1 MDEKLLSKRAARMK
15 ANDIRE
21 ILKWITQDVISFG
34 GGLPDPSTFPRDE
47 IREIARDVIEKY
59 GDKALQY
66 SLTEGIIELREE
78 LVRFAARDGIRIE
91 GPGNVLVTV
100 GSQEAIE
107 LIGRVFIDEGD
118 TIITENPTYLAT
130 LQSWS
135 VYGPRIVGIPMD
147 EEGMRTDILEERLRD
162 IYSEGG
168 KVKLIYTVPTAQNPT
183 GISMSVERRKHLLE
197 LASRYDIYI
206 VEDNPYSYYVF
217 EGSAPPHLKALDDE
231 GRVIYLSTASKI
243 FVPGLRVGWALAD
256 SDVVRWLSLAKQAVS
271 LHTSTLSQYLFLE
284 ALRRGV
290 IERTVPRV
298 RELYRRKR
306 DAMLGALERHMPSG
320 VKWTKPIGG
329 MFIWVSLPSDIDT
342 RALLKVAVMKY
353 KVAYVPGAS
362 FHVDGTGQN
371 TMRLNFTYPSFEE
384 IEIGVSRLSLAIRE
398 ALESNL

>member
-1 MDEKLLSKRAARMK
+1 MSRRAIRMK

-21 ILKWITQDVISFG
+21 ILKWISQDVISFG

-47 IREIARDVIEKY
+47 IKEISRDVIEKY
-59 GDKALQY
+59 GDRALQY
-66 SLTEGIIELREE
+66 SLTEGIVELREE
-78 LVRFAARDGIRIE
+78 LVRFAARDGMRVD
-91 GPGNVLVTV
+91 GPDSVLVTV

-118 TIITENPTYLAT
+118 TVITENPTYLAT

-147 EEGMRTDILEERLRD
+147 DEGMRTDVLEERLRA
-162 IYSEGG
+162 IYSGGG

-197 LASRYDIYI
+197 LASRYDIYVI
-206 VEDNPYSYYVF
+206 EDNPYSYYVF
-217 EGSAPPHLKALDDE
+217 EGSAPPHLKALDEE

-243 FVPGLRVGWALAD
+243 FVPGLRVGWVLA
-256 SDVVRWLSLAKQAVS
+256 SGDVVRWLSLAKQAVS
-271 LHTSTLSQYLFLE
+271 LHTSTLSQYLLLE
-284 ALRRGV
+284 ALRRGI

-306 DAMLGALERHMPSG
+306 DAMLSALERHMPNG
-320 VKWTKPIGG
+320 VQWTKPIGG
-329 MFIWVSLPSDIDT
+329 MFIWVTLPSGIDA
-342 RALLKVAVMKY
+342 RSLLKAAIVKY
-353 KVAYVPGAS
+353 RVAYVPGAA

-384 IEIGVSRLSLAIRE
+384 IEIGVNRLSLAVRE
-398 ALESNL
+398 AMEAGL